1 MGLIY
6 ETKNVFQNEALG
18 ERERKKTVLLK
29 GR

>member
-18 ERERKKTVLLK
+18 EREKKTVLLK